1 MLSLTVEKEK
11 EEPPQLVKD
20 PRKFQS
26 SHGMDMEFTRD
37 QEESVEASMEYDRG
51 DSPLSRLSAPSN
63 DAAAGGVVA
72 VEDPSVAATAT
83 ATATTTTT
91 MKSSHKSHKQ
101 KSKHHHLSPKLI
113 GDHHEIETNRNLSMT
128 HTKRTHQNASSSS
141 SSSSFSA
148 GDLKDKRRH
157 FYIPSSKNAYSQS
170 NFFLNFILILQEIS
184 FLILIK

>member
-1 MLSLTVEKEK
+1 MSSLTSEKEK

-26 SHGMDMEFTRD
+26 SHGIDMEFTRD
-37 QEESVEASMEYDRG
+37 EEESVEASMEYDRG
-51 DSPLSRLSAPSN
+51 DSPLSRLSPSSN
-63 DAAAGGVVA
+63 DATGGGVVA

-83 ATATTTTT
+83 ATAAATTTTT

-101 KSKHHHLSPKLI
+101 QKSKHHHLSPKLTA
-113 GDHHEIETNRNLSMT
+113 GDQQHVEIETNRNASMT
-128 HTKRTHQNASSSS
+128 HTKRTHQNTSSSL
-141 SSSSFSA
+141 SSSSFSS

-170 NFFLNFILILQEIS
+170 NFFF
-184 FLILIK
+184 